1 MLLNAIFS
9 VVIGLV
15 LLIILNTLLDLR
27 LLSDLKNLFTY
38 IIDAIAN
45 HNTKKYLERIKRNK
59 IVKTNDN
66 IISKYNRVVENI
78 IFDYNLPLTLEGFNS
93 FISILFAILVL
104 VIVLFLKDVTLSA
117 LVAVSLLVGAVT
129 YFTMRSRN
137 IKAAKIESIMD
148 AEDLICPLARDG
160 VLVAIKKVLESDEYI
175 NADIRP
181 FFIQFVENCENY
193 GYSFKRAMEILNRQ
207 LGPKFDNFAKK
218 AVIFEYNERKGMADI
233 FLDIV
238 EENAALREI
247 NARKNRIFKKMNMNF
262 IMKTALIVIFVAYSM
277 TISELRS
284 FLLESTPGRFILTL
298 TIVSICLSFARCQAL
313 QTDIGSFGG
322 ENKW

>member
-1 MLLNAIFS
+1 MLFNVLFS
-9 VVIGLV
+9 VAIGLV
-15 LLIILNTLLDLR
+15 ILYILNVVLDLR
-27 LLSDLKNLFTY
+27 LLNDLKKLVSY
-38 IIDAIAN
+38 IVVSIAN
-45 HNTKKYLERIKRNK
+45 HNTKKYLERIKRSK

-66 IISKYNRVVENI
+66 IISKYNRLVENI

-104 VIVLFLKDVTLSA
+104 IVVLFLKDITLSA
-117 LVAVSLLVGAVT
+117 LVSISLLVGAIT

-137 IKAAKIESIMD
+137 LKAAKIESIMD

-181 FFIQFVENCENY
+181 FFVQFVENCENY
-193 GYSFKRAMEILNRQ
+193 GYSFRRAMEILNRQ

-277 TISELRS
+277 TVPELRI
-284 FLLESTPGRFILTL
+284 FMLESTAGRFILTM
-298 TIVSICLSFARCQAL
+298 TIVAICLSFARCQAL
-313 QTDIGSFGG
+313 QADIGSFGG
-322 ENKW
+322 DNKW